1 VLFGVAGV
9 PMRGSPPL
17 LLLGTALFVLAYQAV
32 GILLVALFANLRFAT
47 SVAAFLASPAFAYAG
62 ITFPTMGMPAFARL
76 WGNLLPLTHY
86 LRLLVDQSMKGAPAS
101 VSWPSLAALLAFATV
116 PLLLAWP
123 RLRRVA
129 SDRSFWGRT

>member
-1 VLFGVAGV
+1 
-9 PMRGSPPL
+9 
-17 LLLGTALFVLAYQAV
+17 
-32 GILLVALFANLRFAT
+32 VALFANLRFAT

-101 VSWPSLAALLAFATV
+101 VSWPSVLALLGFAV
-116 PLLLAWP
+116 APLLLAWP

-129 SDRSFWGRT
+129 SDPSFWGRS